1 MPYKQPSCRPK
12 CANISSKLVQDT
24 TIKVPATEDKNV
36 ITKKNIEGLS
46 TFKPVNFK
54 MPKSSVI
61 MEKKEKSIA
70 PKITSPKPNILKLGS
85 YARNKSHSVQMKE
98 EKNESVKSKV
108 CANSLV
114 LFIFV
119 HSTVLSSC

>member
-46 TFKPVNFK
+46 TFKPVDFK

-61 MEKKEKSIA
+61 MEK
-70 PKITSPKPNILKLGS
+70 
-85 YARNKSHSVQMKE
+85 
-98 EKNESVKSKV
+98 
-108 CANSLV
+108 
-114 LFIFV
+114 
-119 HSTVLSSC
+119 